1 VGAPARDR
9 SEVLIPETMP
19 TIAIAVAAATLVL
32 AGVALVR
39 ERRARRAA
47 QIAQSRFLAMMEA
60 TGFGVLMLDASGRI
74 AYANNA
80 AADIVGHPVHSLVG
94 QDRMTVLHRGIIDEP
109 EGCPLQRALQDHS
122 SFYGNDHFVDIRGNL
137 VPVAVTT
144 APVSGT
150 GPDGDGAA
158 LVFRDRSTEVSEERQ
173 RHDALSMISHELRSP
188 LTSVVGFSNRLERS
202 LKTGRL
208 QVEGTYGEEITLLAQ
223 EARRMRDI
231 VNVVLDVANLER
243 QKEVEGE
250 PVLLRQV
257 VDEEADRLARERP
270 GAAFTRTGEDDAV
283 VESDERYARRI
294 IQNLMENA
302 LKYAGMD
309 APVEVRIES
318 ERDGYAVRVRDRG
331 PGIAP
336 DDQERIFDRFYR
348 APNRATGSSGL
359 GLGLFLSR
367 RLSRRLGGT
376 LSVKSELGEGSEF
389 TLWLPLEKPDVL
401 PREQAQEA
409 DRLIW

>member
-1 VGAPARDR
+1 
-9 SEVLIPETMP
+9 
-19 TIAIAVAAATLVL
+19 
-32 AGVALVR
+32 
-39 ERRARRAA
+39 
-47 QIAQSRFLAMMEA
+47 MMEA

-94 QDRMTVLHRGIIDEP
+94 QDRMAVLHRGMIDEP
-109 EGCPLQRALQDHS
+109 EGCPLQRALQDHV

-144 APVSGT
+144 APVTGGT
-150 GPDGDGAA
+150 DGDGAA

-202 LKTGRL
+202 LQTGRL
-208 QVEGTYGEEITLLAQ
+208 QVEGTYGEEISLLAQ

-243 QKEVEGE
+243 HKEVEAE

-257 VDEEADRLARERP
+257 IDEEADRLARERP
-270 GAAFTRTGEDDAV
+270 GSRFTRTGEDDAV

-302 LKYAGMD
+302 LKYAGTD
-309 APVEVRIES
+309 APVEVRIER
-318 ERDGYAVRVRDRG
+318 ERDGYAIRVCDRG

-348 APNRATGSSGL
+348 APSRSAGSSGL

-376 LSVKSELGEGSEF
+376 LSVKSTLGEGSEF
-389 TLWLPLEKPDVL
+389 TLWLPLEAPDAL
-401 PREQAQEA
+401 PAEQTQEA

>member
-1 VGAPARDR
+1 
-9 SEVLIPETMP
+9 
-19 TIAIAVAAATLVL
+19 
-32 AGVALVR
+32 
-39 ERRARRAA
+39 
-47 QIAQSRFLAMMEA
+47 MMEA
-60 TGFGVLMLDASGRI
+60 TGLGVLVLDASGRI

-80 AADIVGHPVHSLVG
+80 AADIVGHPMHSLVG
-94 QDRMTVLHRGIIDEP
+94 QDKLTVLHRGLIDEP
-109 EGCPLQRALQDHS
+109 EGCQLQCALQDHS

-144 APVSGT
+144 APVTGT
-150 GPDGDGAA
+150 GAEGDGAA

-202 LKTGRL
+202 LQTGRL
-208 QVEGTYGEEITLLAQ
+208 QVDGTYGEEITLLAQ

-243 QKEVEGE
+243 HKEVDAE

-270 GAAFTRTGEDDAV
+270 GAQFTRTGEDDAV

-302 LKYAGMD
+302 LKYAGTET
-309 APVEVRIES
+309 PVEVRIES
-318 ERDGYAVRVRDRG
+318 ERDGYAIRVCDRG

-336 DDQERIFDRFYR
+336 DDQERIFDRFFR
-348 APNRATGSSGL
+348 APSRTAGSSGL

-376 LSVKSELGEGSEF
+376 LSVKSKVGEGSEF

-401 PREQAQEA
+401 PRERPQEA